1 MTIQRTRDLLG
12 DKVKD
17 MTDQQVQEMIQRFSQ
32 LTDIVLDIL
41 PKYLHECNNKLSLST
56 KQ

>member
-1 MTIQRTRDLLG
+1 MTIERTRQLLG

-32 LTDIVLDIL
+32 LADVVLDAL
-41 PKYLHECNNKLSLST
+41 KREKNCVTT
-56 KQ
+56 KVIV